1 MKSRPSAL
9 RDFTVDRRVWMLTCV
24 ALVIGAGA
32 AVLAV
37 FLLRAIALATNFF
50 YYHRLSLAMVVPA
63 GSTLSP
69 WIMPL
74 VPVVGGVIVGFIA
87 HYGSDKI
94 RGHGIPEAIEAI
106 LLRGARVD
114 PKVAVLKP
122 LSAAIAI
129 GSGGPFGAEGP
140 IIMTGGAFGSLVAQW
155 LKLTDAERTTLL
167 VAGAAAGMSATFA
180 APMAAILLAVELLLF
195 EWRPRSLIPVAA
207 ASVMAGV
214 LRIRWLGAGPLF
226 PVEIH
231 SDLHFTRSMLVAAP
245 LGMLVGFAS
254 AGLSRLMYSFED
266 GFEHICGHLKLHWMW
281 WPAIGGIGIGLGGF
295 FFPRGLGVG
304 YDNIAELLRGNASV
318 SLLIGLLIA
327 KSLMWAFSLSSGTSG
342 GVLAPL
348 LMIGAAIGETA
359 AQLAQMP
366 REIQALWALMGMGAI
381 LSGALGVPLTAI
393 LFSIELTHALPA
405 LLPLTLACTASY
417 LVTSLVMP
425 RSILTEKL
433 SRRGYHLSREYG
445 VDPLEMVSVSEVM
458 TEIAALEEAREAI
471 DISHDLPEVMAYS
484 DESCRA
490 VAEEMATTGVMS
502 MLVVDRKSGRI
513 CGSISAQELLS
524 GRRRN
529 VERESERNSS
539 FRLVSR
545 RIPKLL
551 QCGILHLNKQQTKR
565 AFGQDAVGQHGRHID
580 K

>member
-1 MKSRPSAL
+1 MRSRPSAL
-9 RDFTVDRRVWMLTCV
+9 RDFTVDRRVWLLS
-24 ALVIGAGA
+24 ALALLIGTGGA
-32 AVLAV
+32 ALAV
-37 FLLRAIALATNFF
+37 LLLRAIALATNAF
-50 YYHRLSLAMVVPA
+50 YYHRLSLTLVGPA
-63 GSTLSP
+63 GSPLSP
-69 WIMPL
+69 LIMPL
-74 VPVVGGVIVGFIA
+74 IPVVGGLMVGLIA

-155 LKLTDAERTTLL
+155 LHLTDAERTTLL

-180 APMAAILLAVELLLF
+180 APIAAILIAVELLLF
-195 EWRPRSLIPVAA
+195 EWRPRSLVPVAVASVVAA
-207 ASVMAGV
+207 A
-214 LRIRWLGAGPLF
+214 LRVSWLGAGPIF
-226 PVEIH
+226 PVELH
-231 SDLHFTRSMLVAAP
+231 STIPLGRTLLLAAP
-245 LGMLVGFAS
+245 LGMLVGLAS

-266 GFEHICGHLKLHWMW
+266 GFEHVCGRLGVHWMW
-281 WPAIGGIGIGLGGF
+281 WPAIGGIGIGVGGF

-304 YDNIAELLRGNASV
+304 YDNIAELLRGNAPIA
-318 SLLIGLLIA
+318 LLVGLLVA

-348 LMIGAAIGETA
+348 LMIGAAFGES
-359 AQLAQMP
+359 LARLAHMP
-366 REIQALWALMGMGAI
+366 GEVQALWALMGMGAM

-393 LFSIELTHALPA
+393 LFSLELTHALPA

-445 VDPLEMVSVSEVM
+445 VDPLEMVSVADVM
-458 TEIAALEEAREAI
+458 TEVSQKAGTGEL
-471 DISHDLPEVMAYS
+471 SDLPETVPEVLAYT
-484 DESCRA
+484 DETCRA
-490 VAEEMATTGVMS
+490 VAEEMAITGVTS
-502 MLVVDRKSGRI
+502 MLVVDRETGAV
-513 CGSISAQELLS
+513 CGSISAQELLNGRKRHVDRELERSSTFRS
-524 GRRRN
+524 G
-529 VERESERNSS
+529 
-539 FRLVSR
+539 
-545 RIPKLL
+545 
-551 QCGILHLNKQQTKR
+551 
-565 AFGQDAVGQHGRHID
+565 
-580 K
+580 

>member
-9 RDFTVDRRVWMLTCV
+9 RDFTVDRRVWLLTGV
-24 ALVIGAGA
+24 ALFIGAGA
-32 AVLAV
+32 AALAV
-37 FLLRAIALATNFF
+37 LLLRAIALATNFF
-50 YYHRLSLAMVVPA
+50 YYHRLSLAMVTPS
-63 GSTLSP
+63 GSTLSS
-69 WIMPL
+69 WIVPL

-87 HYGSDKI
+87 HFGSDKI

-195 EWRPRSLIPVAA
+195 EWRPRSLVPVAA

-214 LRIRWLGAGPLF
+214 LRISWLGAGPLF
-226 PVEIH
+226 PVELH

-245 LGMLVGFAS
+245 LGMLVGVAS
-254 AGLSRLMYSFED
+254 AGLSRLMYGFED
-266 GFEHICGHLKLHWMW
+266 AFEHICGRLKLHWMW
-281 WPAIGGIGIGLGGF
+281 WPAIGGIGIGVGGF

-304 YDNIAELLRGNASV
+304 YDNIAELLRGNAPA
-318 SLLIGLLIA
+318 SLLLGLLIA

-348 LMIGAAIGETA
+348 LMIGAAIGEAA
-359 AQLAQMP
+359 AQLAHMP
-366 REIQALWALMGMGAI
+366 GETQALWALMGMGAM

-405 LLPLTLACTASY
+405 LLPLTLACTTSY
-417 LVTSLVMP
+417 MVTSLVMP

-445 VDPLEMVSVSEVM
+445 VDPLEMVSVAEVM
-458 TEIAALEEAREAI
+458 TEYSASAETGEGS
-471 DISHDLPEVMAYS
+471 DSTKVLPEILAYA
-484 DESCRA
+484 DETCRA
-490 VAEEMATTGVMS
+490 VAEEMATSGVLS
-502 MLVVDRKSGRI
+502 MLVVDRESGRV
-513 CGSISAQELLS
+513 CGSISAQELLG
-524 GRRRN
+524 GRRRAIA
-529 VERESERNSS
+529 RESERSIS
-539 FRLVSR
+539 FQ
-545 RIPKLL
+545 I
-551 QCGILHLNKQQTKR
+551 
-565 AFGQDAVGQHGRHID
+565 
-580 K
+580 